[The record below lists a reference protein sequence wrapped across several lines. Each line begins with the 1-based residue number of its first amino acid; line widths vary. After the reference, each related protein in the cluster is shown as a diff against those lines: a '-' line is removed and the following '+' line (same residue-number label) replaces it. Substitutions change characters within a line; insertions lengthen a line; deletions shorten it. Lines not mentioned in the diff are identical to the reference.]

1 MPNKIKEIGP
11 VALLG
16 SVTAALYGLLFH
28 FEREILQ
35 ITGQGGWTFLIPIA
49 IAFVLSYTHGNF
61 TAGFWDLLG
70 IKAKK

>member
-1 MPNKIKEIGP
+1 MSDKLKEIGP
-11 VALLG
+11 VALFG
-16 SVTAALYGLLFH
+16 SVTAALYGLLFL

-61 TAGFWDLLG
+61 TAAFWDFLG